1 MQLFRGDHTPVRSTG
16 CTLLIYWL
24 LFAYFAVAALVAR
37 DRPPGA
43 PATSAPGLILGAVL
57 IAALVGFR
65 YEVGADWFTYERLFS
80 YARLSSLERV
90 LRFGEPGYQIL
101 NWTIQNMGLRLWAV
115 NIVCGSIF
123 AWGLHRLCRIQP
135 SPYTAMLVAI
145 PYLVIVVAM
154 GYTRQSVAIGI
165 LMAGLAS
172 LSHNGSLLRFAAY
185 VAAAAL
191 FHKTAVAAFPLA
203 ALTGRRSP
211 LINVLLVT
219 SIGYFM
225 YDFFLEDSLQNFVKN
240 YVKAEY
246 SSQGALIRVLMNLVP
261 ATLVLTVGSRLGFSD
276 TERKLWRN
284 FALASLA
291 LLVLVLV
298 SPSTTA
304 VDRIALYILPIQI
317 AVLSRVPRG
326 LMSEGPGK
334 LAVIAYSLAVQF
346 VWLNFAAHADF
357 WVPYQFFP
365 LS

>member
-1 MQLFRGDHTPVRSTG
+1 
-16 CTLLIYWL
+16 LLIYWL
-24 LFAYFAVAALVAR
+24 LFAYFSVAALVAR
-37 DRPPGA
+37 DKPLGSKLVSP
-43 PATSAPGLILGAVL
+43 PGLILGAVL
-57 IAALVGFR
+57 IAVLVGFR
-65 YEVGADWFTYERLFS
+65 YQVGADWPTYERLFS

-101 NWTIQNMGLRLWAV
+101 NWTIQQMGLSLWAV

-123 AWGLHRLCRIQP
+123 AWGLYRLCRIQP
-135 SPYTAMLVAI
+135 SPFTAMLVAV

-165 LMAGLAS
+165 LMAGLAG
-172 LSHNGSLLRFAAY
+172 LSRNGSLLRFAVY
-185 VAAAAL
+185 VVAAAM
-191 FHKTAVAAFPLA
+191 FHKTAVVAFPLA

-211 LINVLLVT
+211 LINVLLVA
-219 SIGYFM
+219 SIGYFL
-225 YDFFLEDSLQNFVKN
+225 YDFFLEDSLQNFVRN
-240 YVKAEY
+240 YVQAEY
-246 SSQGALIRVLMNLVP
+246 SSQGALIRVVMNLLP
-261 ATLVLTVGSRLGFSD
+261 AALVLTVGTRLGFSD

-284 FALASLA
+284 FALASFALLA
-291 LLVLVLV
+291 LVLI

-304 VDRIALYILPIQI
+304 VDRIALYVLPIQI

-326 LMSEGPGK
+326 LMNEVPGK
-334 LAVIAYSLAVQF
+334 LAVVGYSLAVQF

>member
-1 MQLFRGDHTPVRSTG
+1 M
-16 CTLLIYWL
+16 LIYWL

-37 DRPPGA
+37 DKPLGSRLVA
-43 PATSAPGLILGAVL
+43 PPGLILGAVL
-57 IAALVGFR
+57 IAVLVGFR
-65 YEVGADWFTYERLFS
+65 YQVGADWPTYERLFS

-101 NWTIQNMGLRLWAV
+101 NWTIQQMGLSLWAV

-123 AWGLHRLCRIQP
+123 AWGLYRLCRIQP
-135 SPYTAMLVAI
+135 SPFTAMLVAV

-165 LMAGLAS
+165 LMAGLAG
-172 LSHNGSLLRFAAY
+172 LSRNGSLLRFAVY
-185 VAAAAL
+185 VVAAAM
-191 FHKTAVAAFPLA
+191 FHKTAVVAFPLA

-211 LINVLLVT
+211 LINVLLVA
-219 SIGYFM
+219 SIGYFL
-225 YDFFLEDSLQNFVKN
+225 YDFFLEDSLQNFVRN
-240 YVKAEY
+240 YVQAEY
-246 SSQGALIRVLMNLVP
+246 SSQGALIRVVMNLLP
-261 ATLVLTVGSRLGFSD
+261 AALVLTVGTRLGFSD

-284 FALASLA
+284 FALASFALLA
-291 LLVLVLV
+291 LVLM

-304 VDRIALYILPIQI
+304 VDRIALYVLPIQI

-326 LMSEGPGK
+326 LMNEVSGK
-334 LAVIAYSLAVQF
+334 LAVVGYSLAVQF

>member
-1 MQLFRGDHTPVRSTG
+1 
-16 CTLLIYWL
+16 LLIYWL
-24 LFAYFAVAALVAR
+24 LFAYFSVAALVAR
-37 DRPPGA
+37 DKPLGSKLVSP
-43 PATSAPGLILGAVL
+43 PGLILGAVL
-57 IAALVGFR
+57 IAVLVGFR
-65 YEVGADWFTYERLFS
+65 YQVGADWPTYERLFS

-101 NWTIQNMGLRLWAV
+101 NWTIQQMGLSLWAV

-123 AWGLHRLCRIQP
+123 AWGLYRLCRIQP
-135 SPYTAMLVAI
+135 SPFTAMLVAV

-165 LMAGLAS
+165 LMAGLAG
-172 LSHNGSLLRFAAY
+172 LSRNGSLLRFAVY
-185 VAAAAL
+185 VVAAAM
-191 FHKTAVAAFPLA
+191 FHKTAVVAFPLA

-211 LINVLLVT
+211 LINVLLVA
-219 SIGYFM
+219 SIGYFL
-225 YDFFLEDSLQNFVKN
+225 YDFFLEDSLQNFVRN
-240 YVKAEY
+240 YVQAEY
-246 SSQGALIRVLMNLVP
+246 SSQGALIRVVMNLLP
-261 ATLVLTVGSRLGFSD
+261 AALVLTVGTRLGFSD

-284 FALASLA
+284 FALASFALLA
-291 LLVLVLV
+291 LVLM

-304 VDRIALYILPIQI
+304 VDRIALYVLPIQI

-326 LMSEGPGK
+326 LMNEVSGK
-334 LAVIAYSLAVQF
+334 LAVVGYSLAVQF